1 VLNRRI
7 AFSALAALSVWV
19 LDRATKISALRHLTE
34 DQSIPVLGPWLN
46 LTLHHN
52 TGAAFG
58 MGAHAPA
65 ALTLF
70 ATALTIF
77 LLVWWA
83 RSAGD
88 PRRAVQTWS
97 LALILGGSAGN
108 LFDRYRYGA
117 VIDFIDLKV
126 WPIFNAADSA
136 ITCGAVLWA
145 ASILL
150 KRPEAAR

>member
-1 VLNRRI
+1 MLNRRI

-19 LDRATKISALRHLTE
+19 LDRAAKLTALQHLTE
-34 DQSIPVLGPWLN
+34 DRSVPVLGSWLS

-65 ALTLF
+65 SLTLF
-70 ATALTIF
+70 ASALTVF
-77 LLVWWA
+77 LFVWWV
-83 RSAGD
+83 RSGAE
-88 PRRAVQTWS
+88 PLRAVQTWS

-126 WPIFNAADSA
+126 WPIFNIADSA

-145 ASILL
+145 ASILIRR
-150 KRPEAAR
+150 KEEVR

>member
-1 VLNRRI
+1 MLNRRT

-19 LDRATKISALRHLTE
+19 LDRVTKVSALQHLNTE
-34 DQSIPVLGPWLN
+34 QSISVLDPWLS
-46 LTLHHN
+46 LTLHRN

-65 ALTLF
+65 ALAAFATGLTLF
-70 ATALTIF
+70 LFA
-77 LLVWWA
+77 WWA
-83 RSAGD
+83 WTARD
-88 PRRAVQTWS
+88 PRRGIETWS

-126 WPIFNAADSA
+126 WPIFNVADSA

-150 KRPEAAR
+150 KRRETVR